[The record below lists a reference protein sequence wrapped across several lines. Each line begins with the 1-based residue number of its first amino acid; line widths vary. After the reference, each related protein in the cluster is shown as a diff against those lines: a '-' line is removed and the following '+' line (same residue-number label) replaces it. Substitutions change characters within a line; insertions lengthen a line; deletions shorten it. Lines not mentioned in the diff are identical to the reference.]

1 MQWHYV
7 TANSCKDVGYD
18 NYDFPYSW
26 KPSNGISCPNPL
38 STDGSGAPE
47 QVRFCLQCLILR
59 LEHQTECLVLM
70 PSPIQFLRSLWNAFP
85 CLFPDAVDR
94 AHGRLVCSCATALCA
109 MPCVLTKKY
118 FLPLVLPIIF
128 FLTPSFFS
136 SGTVPRYLSFRT
148 TLLHTSDL
156 RRLRQIKP
164 PQRRNQHQRLLQSL
178 GHSQFIIPPQ
188 GRNLHQ
194 CQSL

>member
-1 MQWHYV
+1 MLTIYPHRDPHRFLLIFPQ
-7 TANSCKDVGYD
+7 TGIRQKRSIPCKDVGYD

-94 AHGRLVCSCATALCA
+94 SHGRLVCSCDTALCA
-109 MPCVLTKKY
+109 MPCVLTKK
-118 FLPLVLPIIF
+118 I
-128 FLTPSFFS
+128 FLTPGS
-136 SGTVPRYLSFRT
+136 SHYLFLDS
-148 TLLHTSDL
+148 
-156 RRLRQIKP
+156 
-164 PQRRNQHQRLLQSL
+164 
-178 GHSQFIIPPQ
+178 II
-188 GRNLHQ
+188 L
-194 CQSL
+194 